1 MFNYLGEYV
10 RLPWEYVQL
19 PWGVC
24 STTLRS
30 MFNYPGEYVQL
41 PWEYV
46 QLPWGVCS
54 TTLGSMFDYPGEYVQ
69 LPWGVFSTTL
79 GSIFN
84 YRWILGNIVKS
95 KCLARGC
102 LKKVRTTSSEN
113 AGEVFARRF
122 FDFFWAASRE
132 TPTLESIFGRLWSET
147 GLKSKRFVR
156 GCPTKVNK
164 TSRESA
170 VPSQK

>member
-1 MFNYLGEYV
+1 MF
-10 RLPWEYVQL
+10 
-19 PWGVC
+19 
-24 STTLRS
+24 SITLRS
-30 MFNYPGEYVQL
+30 IFNYPG
-41 PWEYV
+41 EYV

-54 TTLGSMFDYPGEYVQ
+54 TTLGSMFNYPGEYFQ

-79 GSIFN
+79 GSMFN
-84 YRWILGNIVKS
+84 YPGEYVQLTSYIEVIQ
-95 KCLARGC
+95 
-102 LKKVRTTSSEN
+102 KVAIRTRLSEKIRKTSSEN

-122 FDFFWAASRE
+122 FDFFWDASRE
-132 TPTLESIFGRLWSET
+132 TPTFETMFGRPRSET

-156 GCPTKVNK
+156 CCPTKIKK